1 MDIGKLINKLIKV
14 GMLLAAAGTLYEATG
29 ALKAAALDTKNHG
42 MVSLGAFNRRLERG
56 R

>member
-1 MDIGKLINKLIKV
+1 MDIGRLINKLLTI
-14 GMLLAAAGTLYEATG
+14 GMVLAAAGTLYEITSAI
-29 ALKAAALDTKNHG
+29 KAAAIDTQKHG